1 MRRRAIT
8 AADAVVVGC
17 LFAANAAFGWKAGQ
31 AEKPTLLEVTS
42 SGATSRLPLTPGRRI
57 EVPGPLGITA
67 VEVGPEGAAV
77 RSSPCQNQICV
88 RAGRITRPGEVVAC
102 VPNRV
107 ALRLA
112 GEGDRSAVDA
122 VSR

>member
-8 AADAVVVGC
+8 AADALVVGC
-17 LFAANAAFGWKAGQ
+17 LFAANAVFGWKVGW

-42 SGATSRLPLTPGRRI
+42 SGATSRLSLTPGRRV
-57 EVPGPLGITA
+57 EVSGPLGITA
-67 VEVGPEGAAV
+67 VEVGPEGATV
-77 RSSPCQNQICV
+77 RSSPCRNQICV
-88 RAGRITRPGEVVAC
+88 KAGKITRPGEVVAC

-107 ALRLA
+107 ALRLV
-112 GEGDRSAVDA
+112 GEGDRSAIDA